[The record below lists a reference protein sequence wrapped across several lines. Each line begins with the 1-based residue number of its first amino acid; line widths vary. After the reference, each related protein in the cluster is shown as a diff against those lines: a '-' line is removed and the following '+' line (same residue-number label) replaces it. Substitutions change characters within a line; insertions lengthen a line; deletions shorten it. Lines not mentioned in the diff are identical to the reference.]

1 MRILVVEDEI
11 TLSKLI
17 TQRLKDESYS
27 VDSCFD
33 GQEALGYFSCA
44 EYDVVVLDILLPK
57 LNGLEFLSQIRA
69 KNDKT
74 PVILLTAMDA
84 IEDRVNGLN
93 AGADDYLVKPFAFD
107 ELIARIRVLTRR
119 NSNQLTSILKI
130 ADLVMDTN
138 AHTVHRNEK
147 LINLSSKEFSILE
160 YLLTNQGI
168 VISRDKI
175 NQHMWDYDYDG
186 GSNIVDVY
194 IRYLRKK
201 IDDNYPIK
209 LIHTVRGVGYVLRV
223 EL

>member
-11 TLSKLI
+11 TLNKLI

-33 GQEALGYFSCA
+33 GQEALDYFSCA
-44 EYDVVVLDILLPK
+44 EYDVVLLDILLPK
-57 LNGLEFLSQIRA
+57 LNGLELLSQIRA

>member
-11 TLSKLI
+11 TLNKLI

>member
-33 GQEALGYFSCA
+33 GQEALDYFSCA